1 MEALAALALAG
12 NIIQFVE
19 FSSKLFSRGCE
30 LYKSTD
36 GRLAV
41 DDEIR
46 LITSELQVLIRKMRC
61 SGTSDAPVLTGLG
74 HDSNFEKICCEAVK
88 IAESILEKLEQRK
101 IDEGGNR
108 KRETFRRVWCQM
120 WSQGEVEALVER
132 LKVLKDAINSGMLAA
147 ILQNTNELN
156 AQMLGYVQKS
166 DAEAQLLLKAVLE
179 STQASKRDIVA
190 AVALLTSRMEMF
202 SLEDERRTRDM
213 IMRENY
219 DHPSLLSLDVNTLE
233 WQVFTLSQW
242 DEDKLRWLV
251 SSSILN
257 HLLYTA
263 MPKRYES
270 VVEAHPKTFEWAL
283 QDADSRSL
291 NKTNLSTWLKSEH
304 GLYWIS
310 GKPGSG
316 KSTLMKHIL
325 DDERTQ
331 IYLER
336 WAHQEPSAP
345 LVVASFFFWNSGTL
359 EQRSQIGMLR
369 SLLFQVL
376 DQKPK
381 LLPIILPSLWLRQY
395 RKYLADGPRAVW
407 SEGWTLRV
415 LMTAFRRLMT
425 QKEVSCKLFFLIDG
439 LDEFDG
445 DHEVLAELF
454 NDITKTA
461 VPNGK
466 TSVKVCVSSRPYVV
480 FRENFEGCPTLAV
493 QDLTMEDITL
503 FVSDRFH
510 GNSAFQKL
518 ALREPEATTELIQAV
533 VSKASGVFL
542 WVFIVV
548 KDLLRGIRN
557 RDTISDLWRRLD
569 ALPPELEPLYQRL
582 VDQIEP
588 VYDIWASKAFQLL
601 WATRQ
606 IAIPTTFKALPYNVL
621 TIAELYLA
629 LDERLR
635 GAAVEQ
641 MTQTE
646 LDTACRE
653 TEYHI
658 TARCACLL
666 EVTRAP
672 RMSDGKVQY
681 IHRTAKDF
689 LEEPSRWAAVLA
701 QTKNTNFDP
710 FWSIFGSK
718 EILIHQIL
726 TKRSGMEIQRDA
738 PCHFIVMLA
747 LAMKI
752 APHNAILK
760 KKMLVLENAE
770 GLLTTHRI
778 DLMNQVHFSPWFA
791 EAPDTQVP
799 LNMQSSLLSCAL
811 ALNFSEYVA
820 TRLSVFHA
828 QSPSAAKLAATLML
842 RRHASADD
850 WLYTQDVQAFGF
862 EMATILVE
870 KGADVNDML
879 SNVGGRTM
887 WEHILADQIDISS
900 GLKDIDPALP
910 KFMRIALAHGADPN
924 AVLPAPSACTLDEYV
939 ETNIRPAYPVEA
951 GKVLRDIAKARE
963 PPQQFTTLVVVRE
976 EKIRIRKKRYWWKR
990 II

>member
-147 ILQNTNELN
+147 ILSVVCSFTDVWARQNTNELN

-190 AVALLTSRMEMF
+190 AV
-202 SLEDERRTRDM
+202 
-213 IMRENY
+213 
-219 DHPSLLSLDVNTLE
+219 
-233 WQVFTLSQW
+233 FTLSQW
-242 DEDKLRWLV
+242 DEDKLRRLV

-283 QDADSRSL
+283 QDADSSSL

-710 FWSIFGSK
+710 
-718 EILIHQIL
+718 
-726 TKRSGMEIQRDA
+726 
-738 PCHFIVMLA
+738 
-747 LAMKI
+747 
-752 APHNAILK
+752 
-760 KKMLVLENAE
+760 
-770 GLLTTHRI
+770 
-778 DLMNQVHFSPWFA
+778 
-791 EAPDTQVP
+791 
-799 LNMQSSLLSCAL
+799 
-811 ALNFSEYVA
+811 
-820 TRLSVFHA
+820 
-828 QSPSAAKLAATLML
+828 
-842 RRHASADD
+842 
-850 WLYTQDVQAFGF
+850 
-862 EMATILVE
+862 
-870 KGADVNDML
+870 
-879 SNVGGRTM
+879 
-887 WEHILADQIDISS
+887 
-900 GLKDIDPALP
+900 
-910 KFMRIALAHGADPN
+910 
-924 AVLPAPSACTLDEYV
+924 
-939 ETNIRPAYPVEA
+939 
-951 GKVLRDIAKARE
+951 
-963 PPQQFTTLVVVRE
+963 
-976 EKIRIRKKRYWWKR
+976 
-990 II
+990 